1 MPYSEKLVDH
11 FENPRNVGS
20 LDEDDPSVGTGTI
33 GSPVC
38 GDVMKLQIRVD
49 ECEKIVEVK
58 FKTFGCASAIASGSL
73 ATEWL
78 KGRSLDEALAIRN
91 ANIAIELDLPPPKV
105 HCSVL
110 AEDAIR
116 AAVSDLKEKMKK
128 PAGAAEQTADTQAS

>member
-1 MPYSEKLVDH
+1 MPYSEKLVDY

-20 LDEDDPSVGTGTI
+20 LDEDDADVGTGTI
-33 GSPVC
+33 GSPIC
-38 GDVMKLQIRVD
+38 GDVMKLQIRINGH
-49 ECEKIVEVK
+49 EKIVEAK

-78 KGRSLDEALAIRN
+78 MGRSLDEALEIKN
-91 ANIAIELDLPPPKV
+91 ANIAKDLELPPEKV

-116 AAVSDLKEKMKK
+116 DAVNDLREKMKK
-128 PAGAAEQTADTQAS
+128 AAEVTEQTAEPQPS

>member
-20 LDEDDPSVGTGTI
+20 LDDDDPHVGSGTI
-33 GSPVC
+33 GSPIC
-38 GDVMKLQIRVD
+38 GDVMKLQIRID
-49 ECEKIVEVK
+49 EHYKIVEVK

-78 KGRSLDEALAIRN
+78 KGRSLDEALQIRN
-91 ANIAIELDLPPPKV
+91 ANIAKELELPPPKV

-116 AAVSDLKEKMKK
+116 AAVNDLREKMQK
-128 PAGAAEQTADTQAS
+128 AADVRGQTADAQAS

>member
-1 MPYSEKLVDH
+1 MSYSEKLVDH
-11 FENPRNVGS
+11 FENPRNVGA
-20 LDEDDPSVGTGTI
+20 LDEHDPNVGTGTI
-33 GSPVC
+33 GSPIC

-49 ECEKIVEVK
+49 GHERIVDVK

-78 KGRSLDEALAIRN
+78 MGRSLEEALQIKD
-91 ANIAIELDLPPPKV
+91 ANIAQELDLPPPKV

-116 AAVSDLKEKMKK
+116 AAIEDLRRKTRKVADVGEPTVK
-128 PAGAAEQTADTQAS
+128 AQTS